1 VGSEV
6 NVEKVGLIVDETRFQ
21 ELAGEYRQELEAHCY
36 RLLGSVE
43 DTEDVLQETL
53 LAAWRGLA
61 GFQGRASFRTWLY
74 RIATNRCLNA
84 LRAGNRRKAT
94 TLPAIDADLP
104 QPNRPSDVVWLEP
117 YPTARLDGFPA
128 QDRGPEA
135 QYESREAISLAFVT
149 ALQLLPPRQRAVLVL
164 RDVLGFHAGE
174 AAQILESTE
183 ESVTSALKRAR
194 ASLRTR
200 FPTAGEHEPPPPPH
214 SPEERATVEA
224 LARAYES
231 ADVEGLVA
239 LLTHDVVIT
248 TPLAPMR
255 YEGRDLAA
263 LLLDKSI
270 FRPGIAYRLVATRA
284 NGQPAFGVYVRD
296 PHAAVAHAYGM
307 LVLTLAGSRIAAMTR
322 FDNSMLDRFGLPRLL
337 PD

>member
-1 VGSEV
+1 MNANSR
-6 NVEKVGLIVDETRFQ
+6 GLIVDKERFQ

-43 DTEDVLQETL
+43 DAEDVLQETL
-53 LAAWRGLA
+53 LAAWQGLS

-84 LRAGNRRKAT
+84 LRAGSGRKAMT
-94 TLPAIDADLP
+94 PPSIDADLP

-117 YPTARLDGFPA
+117 YPDERFQGLPA
-128 QDRGPEA
+128 HDPGPEA
-135 QYESREAISLAFVT
+135 QYESLEAISLAFVT

-164 RDVLGFHAGE
+164 RDVLGFHARE

-194 ASLRTR
+194 ASVRTR
-200 FPTAGEHEPPPPPH
+200 FPAAGEHEPPPPPH
-214 SPEERATVEA
+214 SPEERATVDA

-255 YEGRDLAA
+255 YEGRELAA
-263 LLLDKSI
+263 RFLDKTV
-270 FRPGIAYRLVATRA
+270 FRPGLAYRLVGTRA

-296 PHAAVAHAYGM
+296 PHTAVAHAHGM

-322 FDNSMLDRFGLPRLL
+322 FDNSVLDRFGLPRLL

>member
-1 VGSEV
+1 M
-6 NVEKVGLIVDETRFQ
+6 KVDRNGLIVDEQRFQ

-43 DTEDVLQETL
+43 DAEDVLQETL
-53 LAAWRGLA
+53 LAAWQGLT

-84 LRAGNRRKAT
+84 LRAGSGRRAMN
-94 TLPAIDADLP
+94 PPSIDADLP

-117 YPTARLDGFPA
+117 YPDARCDGLPG
-128 QDRGPEA
+128 QERGPEA
-135 QYESREAISLAFVT
+135 QYESMEAISLAFVT

-164 RDVLGFHAGE
+164 RDVLGFHASE

-200 FPTAGEHEPPPPPH
+200 YTAPGKHEPPPPPH
-214 SPEERATVEA
+214 SQEEQVTVEA
-224 LARAYES
+224 LTRAYES

-239 LLTHDVVIT
+239 LLTHDVVIA

-255 YEGRDLAA
+255 YEGRELAA
-263 LLLDKSI
+263 RFFDKSI
-270 FRPGIAYRLVATRA
+270 FRPGLAYRLVGTRA

-296 PHAAVAHAYGM
+296 PHAAVAHASGM
-307 LVLTLAGSRIAAMTR
+307 LVLTLADSRIAALTR
-322 FDNSMLDRFGLPRLL
+322 FDNSALDRFGFPRLL